1 MKVDSEFIKMGMS
14 GGTLNKAQFEILG
27 QAYPPVEGW
36 EFLVVGKELSQRD
49 ANLFLLLRGK
59 LALKAQEQIIKN
71 YQLLADFHKQKREKK
86 TDTLKSETLVP
97 NKTRL
102 KPSVPNATL
111 TIYCDGACKG
121 NPGKSGS
128 GLAIY
133 HGKSKPTLL
142 YGAYEERGTNNTA
155 ELNALYKALLIAL
168 ESEPSKVTICCDS
181 KYSIDCISTWAYGW
195 KKRGWKKKG
204 GEIKNLAII
213 KLAHELY
220 DGLKNSVTIKHVK
233 GHAGVEGN
241 ELADRMAGYAIV
253 SKDEVY
259 QVYDYKHIDEVLEM
273 REG

>member
-1 MKVDSEFIKMGMS
+1 MLINREFIEMGLYGS
-14 GGTLNKAQFEILG
+14 TLNKAQFKILG
-27 QAYPPVEGW
+27 QTYPPVEGW
-36 EFLVVGKELSQRD
+36 ESLVEEKELSQSD

-59 LALKAQEQIIKN
+59 LALSAQEQIIKN
-71 YQLLADFHKQKREKK
+71 YKLLADFHKIKKEKNVNPEKK
-86 TDTLKSETLVP
+86 LQPKIVGSDG
-97 NKTRL
+97 
-102 KPSVPNATL
+102 L

-121 NPGKSGS
+121 NPGKAGS

-133 HGKSKPTLL
+133 GGSANPILF

-168 ESEPSKVTICCDS
+168 DSEASKVMICCDS

-195 KKRGWKKKG
+195 KKNGWKKKG

-213 KLAHELY
+213 KMAHELY
-220 DGLKNSVTIKHVK
+220 ESIKNRVTIKHVK

-253 SKDEVY
+253 SKSSGYEM
-259 QVYDYKHIDEVLEM
+259 YDYEDVDEVLGM
-273 REG
+273 SEG